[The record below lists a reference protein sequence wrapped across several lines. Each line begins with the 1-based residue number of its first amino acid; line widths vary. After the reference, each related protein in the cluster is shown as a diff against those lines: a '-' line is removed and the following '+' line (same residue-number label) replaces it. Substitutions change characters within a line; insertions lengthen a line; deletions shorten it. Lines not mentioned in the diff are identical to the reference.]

1 MSAWCFIVFL
11 VTSHNGIC
19 ILQESNQVMKIGN
32 GVMAAAM
39 VAGLSLSGLS
49 AHAAGPGGMGGPG
62 GPGGGMGVGSTFGGP
77 AGNALDGLDL
87 SRKQR
92 NQIATILKEAHEQDQ
107 AQDTQEEFENLHT
120 QIEDLLSAPGPLDQ
134 DKIAQVQQK
143 MATLRAEREAR
154 HLQTASRIH
163 DVLTP
168 DQLAQMRER
177 QKRIHELLNELN
189 ALQHPAQQVSSDS
202 QKK

>member
-1 MSAWCFIVFL
+1 MKIS
-11 VTSHNGIC
+11 NGI
-19 ILQESNQVMKIGN
+19 L
-32 GVMAAAM
+32 AAAV

-49 AHAAGPGGMGGPG
+49 AQAAGPG
-62 GPGGGMGVGSTFGGP
+62 GPGGWGGGMGAGSTFGGP

-87 SRKQR
+87 TRKQR
-92 NQIATILKEAHEQDQ
+92 NQIATILKEAHDQDQ
-107 AQDTQEEFENLHT
+107 AQDTQEEFENLHA

-134 DKIAQVQQK
+134 DQIAQVQQK

-163 DVLTP
+163 DVLTT
-168 DQLAQMRER
+168 DQLAQMRQR
-177 QKRIHELLNELN
+177 QKRIHELLNELS